1 MAAQRYEISLS
12 VAKYLDKPA
21 CLHFMINLS
30 IKLNFNS
37 PKDQHKNSEKT
48 KNDGK
53 PPCKCL
59 AACENTVS

>member
-12 VAKYLDKPA
+12 VEKYLDKPA

-37 PKDQHKNSEKT
+37 LKDQHKNSK
-48 KNDGK
+48 KDQMMANHHASAWQHAK
-53 PPCKCL
+53 IL
-59 AACENTVS
+59 